1 MVMSEELLIRHC
13 SPTLAGIKTGNLFS
27 CPCASQKELT
37 RELRRLNRRLVPRGI
52 RILPLR
58 VQEGRALIYAYRP
71 AALEWDLSQV
81 QARELLSARGY
92 ALQGCSGYLVQLIRR
107 LASQQEFPHE
117 IGLFLSYPPEDVAG
131 FIQNRACNH
140 KCVGCWKVYGDEDT
154 AKNTFEKYQACSRA
168 YFHQWQ
174 AGRSIEQLAVAD

>member
-1 MVMSEELLIRHC
+1 MSEELLIRHC

-52 RILPLR
+52 RVLPLR
-58 VQEGRALIYAYRP
+58 VREGRALIYAYRP
-71 AALEWDLSQV
+71 AALEWDLTRER
-81 QARELLSARGY
+81 ARELLSARGY
-92 ALQGCSGYLVQLIRR
+92 TPQGYGGCLVQLIRR

-131 FIQNRACNH
+131 FIQNRARNH
-140 KCVGCWKVYGDEDT
+140 KCVGCWKVYGDED
-154 AKNTFEKYQACSRA
+154 AARITFEKYESCSRT
-168 YFHQWQ
+168 YLRQWQ
-174 AGRSIEQLAVAD
+174 AGQPIEQLAVAE